1 MRITNAMLMR
11 NMMQNINTNLGRLE
25 KLQRQMATGKKIQV
39 PSDDPIIA
47 ARALKLR
54 TDVSEIEQFKRN
66 VDDALSWLETTET
79 AIANL
84 GDIIQ
89 RARELTVQASNGT
102 LSEEERLSI
111 KAEISQL
118 KNSLIEIGNTAY
130 AGRYIFAGFSTDKPP
145 FEVDSSN
152 PALGDKLIYNGKLLN
167 PNGPILADVDDAVIQ
182 AYYESAVGNTA
193 GQPELCM
200 ANFNKFTTGATPMEF
215 SITLDGITQTISL
228 DPFTT
233 YSFEPLAAGETDI
246 ISALQSKIDA
256 AFPPVTKTFS
266 STGDVIMVS
275 PIKVSR
281 DGNRIKFTV
290 QEGNSIRL
298 NDVTDGTL
306 QTLGF
311 ADGAESSTNR
321 KQEIIYQI
329 GVGNNI
335 KINVEGYEIFGK
347 GLQGLF
353 DTFNKLEW
361 ALDGKTEYKTIS
373 VDASGNIEVITNSLD
388 ISALIGD
395 LDADFERLLKV
406 RADVGARTN
415 FVEMTAIR
423 LVDSLVNFTE
433 LMSKNE
439 DVDMAEVIMKLTTE
453 ENVYRASLAA
463 GARLIQPTLLDFLS

>member
-1 MRITNAMLMR
+1 
-11 NMMQNINTNLGRLE
+11 
-25 KLQRQMATGKKIQV
+25 
-39 PSDDPIIA
+39 
-47 ARALKLR
+47 
-54 TDVSEIEQFKRN
+54 
-66 VDDALSWLETTET
+66 
-79 AIANL
+79 
-84 GDIIQ
+84 
-89 RARELTVQASNGT
+89 
-102 LSEEERLSI
+102 
-111 KAEISQL
+111 
-118 KNSLIEIGNTAY
+118 
-130 AGRYIFAGFSTDKPP
+130 
-145 FEVDSSN
+145 
-152 PALGDKLIYNGKLLN
+152 
-167 PNGPILADVDDAVIQ
+167 
-182 AYYESAVGNTA
+182 
-193 GQPELCM
+193 M

-415 FVEMTAIR
+415 FVEMTANR